1 MSQSSL
7 LAGAATRCITPHLD
21 ERPVFLAGFQNNR
34 RATAVDTDLY
44 VRALALRFDEQIA
57 VIAVCDLI
65 GLDRSDV
72 LDVRAALDAR
82 GIDSSGLVVAC
93 THTHSGP
100 DTLGLWG
107 PDRSVSG
114 VDTLYLAS
122 VKQAIVDAVLEALTF
137 CCPARLRCAMT
148 RLPGYIANFRDPGVV
163 DDDVA
168 VLQFVKLNGDV
179 IATLLNLACHPEV
192 LDGDSTLI
200 SADYAGYACRE
211 AETRVGGVALHVSGA
226 LGGMLSPDTTDRTPA
241 WAERMGRAY
250 ADAALAALAG
260 QPAVEVERL
269 DVRRAEFDLPLVN
282 PLLVMAQQMGVLRVR
297 QPVNGAI
304 TTSCTS
310 IALGPAQIITV
321 PGELLPR
328 LGFDLKATLP
338 APCRVLIGLAD
349 DEIGYILPDDEFV
362 PPADYLNPGKQY
374 EESMSIGPTT
384 GSRVLAAAR
393 GLIEGTSNGHT
404 ERAG

>member
-1 MSQSSL
+1 MNSSAL
-7 LAGAATRCITPHLD
+7 LAGAATRRITPQLD
-21 ERPVFLAGFQNNR
+21 ARPVFLAGFQNNR

-44 VRALALRFDEQIA
+44 ARALALRFDERIA
-57 VIAVCDLI
+57 VIVACDLI

-72 LDVRAALDAR
+72 LDVRAALNAH
-82 GIDSSGLVVAC
+82 GIDPSGLVIAC

-107 PDRSVSG
+107 PDRYVSG
-114 VDTLYLAS
+114 VDTFYLAT
-122 VKQAIVDAVLEALTF
+122 VKQAIVEAAIEALTF
-137 CCPARLRCAMT
+137 CCPARMRCAMT
-148 RLPGYIANFRDPGVV
+148 RLPGYIANFRDPGIV

-168 VLQFVKLNGDV
+168 ALQFVKLDGEV

-211 AETRVGGVALHVSGA
+211 VEMRVGGVALHVSGA
-226 LGGMLSPDTTDRTPA
+226 LGGMLSPDTRDRTPA

-250 ADAALAALAG
+250 AAAALTALAAA
-260 QPAVEVERL
+260 AIDADRL
-269 DVRRAEFDLPLVN
+269 EVRRTEFDLPLVN
-282 PLLVMAQQMGVLRVR
+282 PLLLMAQQMGVLRVR
-297 QPVNGAI
+297 RPVNGAI
-304 TTSCTS
+304 TTACTF
-310 IALGPAQIITV
+310 IDLGPAQIITL

-328 LGFDLKATLP
+328 LGFEIKAAMS
-338 APCRVLIGLAD
+338 APCKILAGLAD

-362 PPADYLNPGKQY
+362 PPADYTNPGRQY

-384 GSRVLAAAR
+384 GSRILAAAR
-393 GLIEGTSNGHT
+393 GLIENHP
-404 ERAG
+404 

>member
-7 LAGAATRCITPHLD
+7 LAGAATRCITPNPD

-34 RATAVDTDLY
+34 RATAIDTDLY
-44 VRALALRFDEQIA
+44 VRALALRLDERVA
-57 VIAVCDLI
+57 VIAACDLI
-65 GLDRSDV
+65 GLDRGDV
-72 LDVRAALDAR
+72 LDVRAALDTR

-114 VDTLYLAS
+114 VDPLYLAS
-122 VKQAIVDAVLEALTF
+122 VKQAIVDAVIEALTF
-137 CCPARLRCAMT
+137 CCPARLRCGMT
-148 RLPGYIANFRDPGVV
+148 QLPGYIANFRDPGIV
-163 DDDVA
+163 DDEVA
-168 VLQFVKLNGDV
+168 VLQFVKLDGEV

-211 AETRVGGVALHVSGA
+211 VETRVGGVALHVSGA
-226 LGGMLSPDTTDRTPA
+226 LGGMLSPDTNDRTPA
-241 WAERMGRAY
+241 WAEHMGRAY
-250 ADAALAALAG
+250 AETALTALAA
-260 QPAVEVERL
+260 QPTVEVERL
-269 DVRRAEFDLPLVN
+269 DVRRAEFDLPLAN
-282 PLLVMAQQMGVLRVR
+282 PLLLMAQQMGVLRAR

-304 TTSCTS
+304 ITCCTS
-310 IALGPAQIITV
+310 IDLGPAQIITI

-328 LGFDLKATLP
+328 LGFELKAMLP
-338 APCRVLIGLAD
+338 GPCRMLIGLAD
-349 DEIGYILPDDEFV
+349 DEIGYILPDDEFI
-362 PPADYLNPGKQY
+362 PPADYMNPGKQY

-384 GSRVLAAAR
+384 GSRLLTVAR
-393 GLIEGTSNGHT
+393 GLIED
-404 ERAG
+404 R

>member
-1 MSQSSL
+1 MSQDSL
-7 LAGAATRCITPHLD
+7 LAGAAKRCITPRLD

-34 RATAVDTDLY
+34 RATAIDTDLY
-44 VRALALRFDEQIA
+44 VRALVLRLDERIA
-57 VIAVCDLI
+57 IIAACDLI
-65 GLDRSDV
+65 GLDRGDV
-72 LDVRAALDAR
+72 LEVRAALESR
-82 GIDSSGLVVAC
+82 GIDPSGLVVAC

-114 VDTLYLAS
+114 VDPLYLAS
-122 VKQAIVDAVLEALTF
+122 VKQAIVDAVVEALTF

-148 RLPGYIANFRDPGVV
+148 RLPGYIANFRDPGIV
-163 DDDVA
+163 DDEVA

-211 AETRVGGVALHVSGA
+211 VETQVGGVALHVSGA

-250 ADAALAALAG
+250 AEAALTALAAH
-260 QPAVEVERL
+260 PAVEVERL
-269 DVRRAEFDLPLVN
+269 DVRRAEFDLPLAN

-297 QPVNGAI
+297 QSVNGAV
-304 TTSCTS
+304 TTSCTC
-310 IALGPAQIITV
+310 INLGPAQIITV

-328 LGFDLKATLP
+328 LGFELKAALP
-338 APCRVLIGLAD
+338 GPCRVLIGLAD
-349 DEIGYILPDDEFV
+349 DEIGYILPDDEFI

-393 GLIEGTSNGHT
+393 GLVVM
-404 ERAG
+404 

>member
-1 MSQSSL
+1 MSQDSL
-7 LAGAATRCITPHLD
+7 LAGAATRRITPDLNDH
-21 ERPVFLAGFQNNR
+21 PVFLAGFQNNR

-44 VRALALRFDEQIA
+44 VRALALRFDERVAMIA
-57 VIAVCDLI
+57 ACDLI

-72 LDVRAALDAR
+72 LDVRAALKAR

-114 VDTLYLAS
+114 VDPLYLAS
-122 VKQAIVDAVLEALTF
+122 VKQAIVDAVVEALTF

-148 RLPGYIANFRDPGVV
+148 RLPGYIANFRDPGIV
-163 DDDVA
+163 DDEVA

-211 AETRVGGVALHVSGA
+211 VEMRIGGVALHVSGA
-226 LGGMLSPDTTDRTPA
+226 LGGMLSPDTTDRSPA

-250 ADAALAALAG
+250 AEAALTALAG

-269 DVRRAEFDLPLVN
+269 GVRRAEFDLPLAN

-304 TTSCTS
+304 TTSCTF
-310 IALGPAQIITV
+310 IDLGLAQIITV

-328 LGFDLKATLP
+328 LGFELKAALP
-338 APCRVLIGLAD
+338 GPCRALIGLAD
-349 DEIGYILPDDEFV
+349 DEIGYILPDDEFI

-374 EESMSIGPTT
+374 EESMSVGPAT
-384 GSRVLAAAR
+384 GSRVLAAVR
-393 GLIEGTSNGHT
+393 GLIGD
-404 ERAG
+404 R